1 MIKRRNPLGIKHRSS
16 HTRILLCVLSVFL
29 NLIVFLCDNCIS
41 IHSLRLRHS
50 RADYLYLCYPS
61 SNPTNPGST
70 FFAFSMAIP
79 ISVNLR
85 ETRFILFLL
94 PMSDKDPKKKFDFSL
109 VRRVLSLALP
119 YRLEFYGAVALSL
132 ILAAIAPL
140 RPFLVARAIDR
151 DILTFNLHGL
161 QTIALIMIALLIV
174 ETIMRYYFGYLTAWL
189 GTSIIRDLRKR
200 VYSHVIFSKLQYF
213 DTTPIGTST
222 TRTITDVEAINDT
235 FSEGLIT
242 IFSDILTIVSV
253 AVYMFVVNW
262 KLSII
267 TLLPLPFLLLVT
279 RWFQRGV
286 KSAFQDERTQIGR
299 LNAFLQEHITG
310 MRIIQIFNVESK
322 EQKKFTDI
330 NGQLRD
336 ANVRGIWY
344 YSLFFPAVEILLAVA
359 IGLMVWYASGQIV
372 RGFAS
377 VGVISSYIMLINL
390 LFRPLRFIADKVNT
404 IQRGIIA
411 AERVF
416 KLLDRD
422 NFIADTGTF
431 VPTKTQGKIT
441 FDKVWFAYE
450 DENYV
455 LKGLN
460 FELPAGQTLA
470 IVGATG
476 SGKTSTMSLL
486 GRFYEINKGDIRID
500 DMSIKD
506 YKLAALRSQMSI
518 VLQDVFL
525 FAGSVYD
532 NITLRNEA
540 ITREKVM
547 EASKAIGAHEFI
559 MRLPGG
565 YDYKVMERGATLSM
579 GQRQLISFVRALVYD
594 PAILILDE
602 ATSSIDTESEYVVQQ
617 AIEKLVK
624 GRTSVVIAHRLST
637 IRHAHKIMVLDR
649 GEMKEFGSH
658 DELITLAEGIY
669 KRLHDMQF
677 NQEKQVA

>member
-1 MIKRRNPLGIKHRSS
+1 MSS
-16 HTRILLCVLSVFL
+16 
-29 NLIVFLCDNCIS
+29 
-41 IHSLRLRHS
+41 
-50 RADYLYLCYPS
+50 
-61 SNPTNPGST
+61 
-70 FFAFSMAIP
+70 
-79 ISVNLR
+79 
-85 ETRFILFLL
+85 EE
-94 PMSDKDPKKKFDFSL
+94 PKKKLDLSL
-109 VRRVLSLALP
+109 VRRVLSLATP
-119 YRLEFYGAVALSL
+119 YKVEFYGAVALSL

-140 RPFLVARAIDR
+140 RPFLVARAIDNHISIF
-151 DILTFNLHGL
+151 DLQGL
-161 QTIALIMIALLIV
+161 QIIAIVMIVLLVV
-174 ETIMRYYFGYLTAWL
+174 ETFMRYYFGYLTAWL
-189 GTSIIRDLRKR
+189 GTSIIRDLRQK
-200 VYSHVIFSKLQYF
+200 VYSHLIFSKLQYF

-242 IFSDILTIVSV
+242 IFSDILTIISV
-253 AVYMFVVNW
+253 ATYMFIVNW
-262 KLSII
+262 RLTIV
-267 TLLPLPFLLLVT
+267 TLVSLPFLLIVT

-286 KSAFQDERTQIGR
+286 KASFQDERTQIGR

-310 MRIIQIFNVESK
+310 MRIIQIFNVEDK
-322 EQKKFTDI
+322 EQKKFSEI

-336 ANVRGIWY
+336 ANIRGIWY

-359 IGLMVWYASGQIV
+359 VGLMVWYASGQIV
-372 RGFAS
+372 RGYAS
-377 VGVISSYIMLINL
+377 IGVISSFIMLINM

-416 KLLDRD
+416 KLLDKD
-422 NFIADTGTF
+422 NFIPDNGTF
-431 VPTKTQGKIT
+431 VPEKTQGKIT
-441 FDKVWFAYE
+441 FDNVWFAYE
-450 DENYV
+450 NENYV

-500 DMSIKD
+500 DVSIQK

-532 NITLRNEA
+532 NITLRNDS
-540 ITREKVM
+540 ISREKVM
-547 EASKAIGAHEFI
+547 EASKAIGAHDFI

-602 ATSSIDTESEYVVQQ
+602 ATSSIDTESEYIVQQ

-624 GRTSVVIAHRLST
+624 GRTSVVIRSWFLT
-637 IRHAHKIMVLDR
+637 RVR
-649 GEMKEFGSH
+649 
-658 DELITLAEGIY
+658 
-669 KRLHDMQF
+669 
-677 NQEKQVA
+677 

>member
-1 MIKRRNPLGIKHRSS
+1 MSS
-16 HTRILLCVLSVFL
+16 PEQKNKMDL
-29 NLIVFLCDNCIS
+29 
-41 IHSLRLRHS
+41 
-50 RADYLYLCYPS
+50 
-61 SNPTNPGST
+61 
-70 FFAFSMAIP
+70 
-79 ISVNLR
+79 
-85 ETRFILFLL
+85 
-94 PMSDKDPKKKFDFSL
+94 SL
-109 VRRVLSLALP
+109 VRRVLSLAIP
-119 YRLEFYGAVALSL
+119 YRREFYTTVILSFVL
-132 ILAAIAPL
+132 AGLAILQPH
-140 RPFLVARAIDR
+140 LVQVAIDR
-151 DILTFNLHGL
+151 YIALNDIAGL
-161 QTIALIMIALLIV
+161 QRIALIMIILLVFI
-174 ETIMRYYFGYLTAWL
+174 TGLRYYFTYLTAWL
-189 GTSIIRDLRKR
+189 GTSIIRDLRQR

-262 KLSII
+262 RVSLI
-267 TLLPLPFLLLVT
+267 TLLPLPFLLIVT

-286 KSAFQDERTQIGR
+286 KASFQDERTQIGR

-310 MRIIQIFNVESK
+310 MRIIQIFNVEAK
-322 EQKKFTDI
+322 EQRKFTEI
-330 NGQLRD
+330 NNQLKE

-359 IGLMVWYASGQIV
+359 VGLMVWYASGQIV
-372 RGFAS
+372 RGHAS
-377 VGVISSYIMLINL
+377 IGIISSYIMLINQ

-416 KLLDRD
+416 KLLDKD
-422 NFIADTGTF
+422 NFIPDTGTY
-431 VPTKTQGKIT
+431 VPEKTKGKIT

-450 DENYV
+450 NDNYV
-455 LKGLN
+455 LKGLD

-500 DMSIKD
+500 DVSIRD
-506 YKLAALRSQMSI
+506 YRLAALRSQMSI

-532 NITLRNEA
+532 NITLRNDK
-540 ITREKVM
+540 ISREKVM
-547 EASKAIGAHEFI
+547 EASRAIGAHEFI

-602 ATSSIDTESEYVVQQ
+602 ATSSIDTESEYIVQQ

-624 GRTSVVIAHRLST
+624 GRTSIVIAHRLST

-658 DELITLAEGIY
+658 DELIGLAEGMY
-669 KRLHDMQF
+669 RRLHDMQF
-677 NQEKQVA
+677 NQQKAVA

>member
-1 MIKRRNPLGIKHRSS
+1 MPMADHDFKPKVDYS
-16 HTRILLCVLSVFL
+16 LL
-29 NLIVFLCDNCIS
+29 
-41 IHSLRLRHS
+41 
-50 RADYLYLCYPS
+50 
-61 SNPTNPGST
+61 
-70 FFAFSMAIP
+70 
-79 ISVNLR
+79 
-85 ETRFILFLL
+85 
-94 PMSDKDPKKKFDFSL
+94 
-109 VRRVLSLALP
+109 RRVLSLAVP
-119 YRLEFYGAVALSL
+119 YRREFYITVALSFL
-132 ILAAIAPL
+132 LAGMALL
-140 RPFLVARAIDR
+140 RPYLVQMAIDR
-151 DILTFNLHGL
+151 YISVFSLRGL
-161 QTIALIMIALLIV
+161 QFIAAIMVFTLVV
-174 ETIMRYYFGYLTAWL
+174 ETTMRYYFGYLTAWL
-189 GTSIIRDLRKR
+189 GAGIIKDMRVR
-200 VYSHVIFSKLQYF
+200 VYSHILFSRLQYF

-242 IFSDILTIVSV
+242 IFSDILTIVAV
-253 AVYMFVVNW
+253 TVYMFVINW
-262 KLSII
+262 QLALMA
-267 TLLPLPFLLLVT
+267 LLPLPLLLLVT

-286 KSAFQDERTQIGR
+286 KASFQDERTQIGR

-310 MRIIQIFNVESK
+310 MRIIQIFNLEIK

-344 YSLFFPAVEILLAVA
+344 YSLFFPAVEILLATA
-359 IGLMVWYASGQIV
+359 IGLMVW
-372 RGFAS
+372 RTS
-377 VGVISSYIMLINL
+377 VLTEAGINTSAGIISSFIMLISL

-422 NFIADTGTF
+422 VSIPDTGAF
-431 VPTKTQGKIT
+431 SPVHIKGKLN
-441 FDKVWFAYE
+441 FDHVWFAYQ

-455 LKGLN
+455 LKDLN
-460 FELPAGQTLA
+460 FELPAGETLA

-486 GRFYEINKGDIRID
+486 GRFYEISKGDILID
-500 DMSIKD
+500 DISVKD
-506 YKLAALRSQMSI
+506 YKLDALRSQMSI

-547 EASKAIGAHEFI
+547 EASMAIGAHEFI

-565 YDYKVMERGATLSM
+565 YDYRVMERGATLSM

-594 PAILILDE
+594 PSILILDE
-602 ATSSIDTESEYVVQQ
+602 ATSSIDTESEQVVQQ
-617 AIEKLVK
+617 AIEKLVR
-624 GRTSVVIAHRLST
+624 GRTSIVIAHRLST
-637 IRHAHKIMVLDR
+637 IRHAHKIMVLDK

-658 DELITLAEGIY
+658 EQLIALNGFY
-669 KRLHDMQF
+669 KNLYDMQF
-677 NQEKQVA
+677 NQDKIVALGTGAAILG